1 MFRLGT
7 ERPGSPFTFEA
18 DSRAGYAWL
27 SFMRTL
33 DILPLQTRRQ
43 RLRELIRL
51 LGIGHVQSVQVLRA
65 RIHGHG
71 RSEMVHVWH
80 VCIALPDAPVS
91 SES

>member
-1 MFRLGT
+1 MPLNIGAS
-7 ERPGSPFTFEA
+7 EK
-18 DSRAGYAWL
+18 D
-27 SFMRTL
+27 L
-33 DILPLQTRRQ
+33 DVLDGQTRRQ

-51 LGIGHVQSVQVLRA
+51 LSVGHAESVQVLRA